1 MYASIVI
8 FAVLAALPA
17 AAAEGRRTDPTWLH
31 RNLNTAGERKAD
43 ITTSTCHYK
52 PLFGEGDADRSAL
65 AGIAR
70 YGEATVDPHGSC
82 SSVERPGEDE
92 IVVVLEGRGAVTYA
106 AENVAVNP
114 KDYLYIPAGTHH
126 GLSNSSDQPMHA
138 IVMGFHTKG
147 FEQVPAPAQPL
158 KANIEDVP
166 TQTVSG
172 HPASALYRLLL
183 GDVNSKRDRIAAG
196 RVVTSLFVMEIAPGG
211 TNFPHHHQREEEVYL
226 VLSGHGEMVAGGGTD
241 GVEGKH
247 PAQKGD
253 AYFFRTNCTV
263 GYYSAP
269 GVSSRILA
277 VRSWHPGMLNKNVEH

>member
-8 FAVLAALPA
+8 FALLAALPA
-17 AAAEGRRTDPTWLH
+17 TAAEGRRIGPTWLH

-52 PLFGEGDADRSAL
+52 ALFGEGDADHSAL

-70 YGEATVDPHGSC
+70 YGEATVDPHGRC
-82 SSVERPGEDE
+82 SPVERPGEDD
-92 IVVVLEGRGAVTYA
+92 ILVVLDGTAAATYGT
-106 AENVAVNP
+106 ENVSLNP
-114 KDYLYIPAGTHH
+114 KDYLYIPAGTRH
-126 GLSNSSDQPMHA
+126 GLTNSSDRPMHV
-138 IVMGFHTKG
+138 IVMGFRTKG
-147 FEQVPAPAQPL
+147 FESAPAPAHSL

-166 TQTVSG
+166 TQTVGG

-211 TNFPHHHQREEEVYL
+211 TNFPHHHEREEEIYL
-226 VLSGHGEMVAGGGTD
+226 VLSGHGDMVAGGGAD
-241 GVEGKH
+241 GVAGKH
-247 PAQKGD
+247 PAQAGD

-277 VRSWHPGMLNKNVEH
+277 VRSWHPGMVNKTVNH

>member
-8 FAVLAALPA
+8 FALLAALPA
-17 AAAEGRRTDPTWLH
+17 AAAEAHRIDPTWLA
-31 RNLNTAGERKAD
+31 RNFDTAAEQKTD
-43 ITTSTCHYK
+43 ITTPTCHYK
-52 PLFGEGDADRSAL
+52 PLFGEGDANKSAL

-82 SSVERPGEDE
+82 SPVDRPGQDE
-92 IVVVLEGRGAVTYA
+92 IVVVLEGRGSATYG
-106 AENVAVNP
+106 AESVALNS
-114 KDYLYIPAGTHH
+114 KDYLYIPAATGHA
-126 GLSNSSDQPMHA
+126 LSNSFNQPMHA
-138 IVMGFHTKG
+138 IVMGFRTKG
-147 FEQVPAPAQPL
+147 FEQAPAPAHPR
-158 KANIEDVP
+158 KANIEDVR

-172 HPASALYRLLL
+172 HPTSALYRLLL

-211 TNFPHHHQREEEVYL
+211 TNFPHHHEREEEIYL
-226 VLSGHGEMVAGGGTD
+226 VLSGRGEMVAGGGND

-247 PAQKGD
+247 PAQAGD

-263 GYYSAP
+263 GYYSAS

-277 VRSWHPGMLNKNVEH
+277 VRSWHPGMVNKSVEH